1 MPIIEIRFIEGVVA
15 PEPEQ
20 KRQLIE
26 RLTED
31 FIQICGEVTR
41 PFVYCVIHETP
52 RLEWGIS
59 GVPMPDLAYLT
70 GERRAEE
77 IRRANELMN
86 RMQAEQ
92 QQQSPPQG
100 AGPAR

>member
-41 PFVYCVIHETP
+41 PFVYCIIHETP
-52 RLEWGIS
+52 ALEWGIS

-77 IRRANELMN
+77 IRRANQLMN
-86 RMQAEQ
+86 EMAQQA
-92 QQQSPPQG
+92 QQSQQG
-100 AGPAR
+100 SGQSGR